1 MLKSPLPLSHERS
14 QCFIFFLEQANILIS
29 NTGSACL
36 ADFGLSSMDDPEI
49 LRWTSLKTM
58 TRVGGT
64 VRWQAPELM
73 DDLEDGTRPTFSADV
88 YSVASVM
95 YEVIYPCLI
104 MSAVKKNCADC
115 GAVTGVH

>member
-1 MLKSPLPLSHERS
+1 MV
-14 QCFIFFLEQANILIS
+14 
-29 NTGSACL
+29 
-36 ADFGLSSMDDPEI
+36 DPEI

-95 YEVIYPCLI
+95 YEVTCLLCRC
-104 MSAVKKNCADC
+104 VGENLL
-115 GAVTGVH
+115 TG

>member
-1 MLKSPLPLSHERS
+1 MVDSK
-14 QCFIFFLEQANILIS
+14 
-29 NTGSACL
+29 
-36 ADFGLSSMDDPEI
+36 I

-73 DDLEDGTRPTFSADV
+73 SGSEDDTTRPTFSADV

-95 YEVIYPCLI
+95 YEVIFLLLC
-104 MSAVKKNCADC
+104 CRC
-115 GAVTGVH
+115 GAKKTSLTVVSFTGVH